1 MEKALE
7 LSRYCVPFTPFKR
20 KLEEAVVCLVST
32 AGVRAK
38 PDAPFNVEGDNSF
51 RRIDASLSAAGTV
64 PAWLH
69 RRAQRGTPRGR
80 VAAEMDCDGR
90 AGASTRRPQAGRSH
104 HARLHLRPSRANQR
118 GRYRCRP
125 GLHGLARIRGWR
137 GAPW

>member
-51 RRIDASLSAAGTV
+51 RRIDASLSAAELAVDDAHYDHACIDKDVSITREDQV
-64 PAWLH
+64 PMRDDLLELVEIEELEKYFTPEELVNHPA
-69 RRAQRGTPRGR
+69 RR
-80 VAAEMDCDGR
+80 
-90 AGASTRRPQAGRSH
+90 S
-104 HARLHLRPSRANQR
+104 
-118 GRYRCRP
+118 
-125 GLHGLARIRGWR
+125 
-137 GAPW
+137 